1 MSLTHKRRPVATD
14 DAAND
19 AHEPAPAPR
28 SLLPPLHRGPK
39 AEQTKPAATTDA
51 EPLEATVIDTM
62 EQALLKCIRYV
73 LLSMDPQQ
81 ARNMANYML
90 YVCHRVGVL
99 SPLAQA
105 LEQNAEV
112 QQLLQKTSE
121 TTTKHNQWQRWLWS
135 FLGRTPTVSPAS
147 SPRGQGPRD
156 DMLLAQD
163 DENLEV
169 GWAVRYMQREA
180 KLPKEVSCRM
190 KRMMHT
196 EVPLNLFRAEVEYVK
211 KDADVIGFVTPDS
224 FPPTPMGRQNQTQR
238 TTFYTV
244 AVLDLATKALQDLQA
259 QSSSATTTT

>member
-1 MSLTHKRRPVATD
+1 MSLTSKRRSKTAAEDTD
-14 DAAND
+14 ADD
-19 AHEPAPAPR
+19 HAHDVAPR

-39 AEQTKPAATTDA
+39 AETTKATATPRLPATSD
-51 EPLEATVIDTM
+51 EPLESTVIDTM

-112 QQLLQKTSE
+112 QQLLATDE
-121 TTTKHNQWQRWLWS
+121 PAAKHNQWQRWLWS

-163 DENLEV
+163 GENLEV

-196 EVPLNLFRAEVEYVK
+196 EVPLNLFRAEVEYMK
-211 KDADVIGFVTPDS
+211 KDIDVIGFVTPDS
-224 FPPTPMGRQNQTQR
+224 FPPTPMGRQHQTQR

-259 QSSSATTTT
+259 KSTT